1 MKRLLTIATLSL
13 SLAALAQTAPIEL
26 NAEKIEVR
34 GDRATILR
42 TNKTPE
48 TVELSFSIPLK
59 VSVCERHETRVVVRT
74 SGIHCGYDLIERRVP
89 AGRVCARTNPHNNEC
104 LRFEETYRIERVQRE
119 RTCPVPETYCA
130 QYGTADSWMRDEM
143 KIQFKDLPALGDSE
157 SDSFTVVARQKE
169 YDSRKAIY
177 DLSTLSTV
185 RDYKIRQK
193 KVLFYKRDVFV
204 VEEK

>member
-1 MKRLLTIATLSL
+1 MNRLLTIAALSI
-13 SLAALAQTAPIEL
+13 SLTAVAQTSPVEL
-26 NAEKIEVR
+26 NAEKIEIR

-42 TNKTPE
+42 TNKTPK
-48 TVELSFSIPLK
+48 TVELTFSIPLK
-59 VSVCERHETRVVVRT
+59 ISVCERQETRIVVRT
-74 SGIHCGYDLIERRVP
+74 SGIHCGYDVFERRVP
-89 AGRVCARTNPHNNEC
+89 AGRVCTRTNPHNNEC

-157 SDSFTVVARQKE
+157 SDSFTVVARQKS

-177 DLSTLSTV
+177 EVSTLSTV

-193 KVLFYKRDVFV
+193 KVLFYNRDFFV